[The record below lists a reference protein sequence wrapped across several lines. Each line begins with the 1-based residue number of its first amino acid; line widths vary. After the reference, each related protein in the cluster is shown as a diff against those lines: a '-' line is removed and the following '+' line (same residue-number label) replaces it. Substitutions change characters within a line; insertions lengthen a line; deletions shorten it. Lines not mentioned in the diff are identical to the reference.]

1 MVGVKISERNP
12 EYAAPEGFYR
22 KMKKLMQHL
31 LELAQCYFFLYF
43 ADARPDEESAGDGLQ
58 FRKRRQ
64 LLCDEDSLFRF
75 FLERNSY
82 S

>member
-1 MVGVKISERNP
+1 MKISERNP

-43 ADARPDEESAGDGLQ
+43 ADARPDEEPAGDGLSSAKNT
-58 FRKRRQ
+58 RIMKSDIRIH
-64 LLCDEDSLFRF
+64 S
-75 FLERNSY
+75 
-82 S
+82 